1 MVQGTTRSSAR
12 RNCVALATRAGA
24 RKKEPSHIFARASPP
39 PRHLDAD
46 LWRIMRVGQ
55 LGRHEEPELLV
66 VLHCRIA
73 QADPQSGRTLLVVHT
88 DGFVRH
94 VEREC
99 DSVFVSTDSLS
110 KLRQVSLTHLVHNL
124 PKLIYVTIV
133 IEPFKGSFVNLPAC
147 LAFEAAYASKRP
159 IYTCC
164 YSLCSPR
171 QQATSFLNNE
181 PFSWDASC

>member
-1 MVQGTTRSSAR
+1 
-12 RNCVALATRAGA
+12 
-24 RKKEPSHIFARASPP
+24 
-39 PRHLDAD
+39 
-46 LWRIMRVGQ
+46 MRVGQ

-110 KLRQVSLTHLVHNL
+110 KLRQGFPH
-124 PKLIYVTIV
+124 
-133 IEPFKGSFVNLPAC
+133 PFGPQ
-147 LAFEAAYASKRP
+147 
-159 IYTCC
+159 
-164 YSLCSPR
+164 SPQTNIR
-171 QQATSFLNNE
+171 NYR
-181 PFSWDASC
+181 D